1 LRGIANHGSILTTAS
16 RIALS
21 MQALFSELKSEL
33 LVAHSIPDKLKLF
46 EEIGTA
52 GEHSVPIKKLF
63 FESGVFSRLLDEM
76 RLTKLKQVK
85 SSLDYQTRVIIL
97 PLQAVIRALGSLY
110 KEAQE
115 LVSQ

>member
-1 LRGIANHGSILTTAS
+1 
-16 RIALS
+16 

-33 LVAHSIPDKLKLF
+33 LVAHSISDKLKLF

-85 SSLDYQTRVIIL
+85 SSLDLQTRLIIL
-97 PLQAVIRALGSLY
+97 PLQAVIRALESLY
-110 KEAQE
+110 KEAHE